1 MLTHLRK
8 YYLIGGCQ
16 VSTHTQNVS
25 LDQCFTYCI
34 KSNVNT
40 YFFIS
45 TCKHEIF
52 DNVKMNYQL
61 NVITW
66 TNHIVINQSKW
77 IIFLLLNLQESHIH
91 TFCIFRG
98 PWSIFTLIWNENLS
112 KFTGDYLVMAS
123 LFLVPLDILS

>member
-1 MLTHLRK
+1 
-8 YYLIGGCQ
+8 
-16 VSTHTQNVS
+16 VS